1 MPFEPERFTPVFYNE
16 LWQFMMQSP
25 GNKADH
31 DAGRPLVSIIVPAR
45 NEGAC
50 LGECLASLVQQT
62 AIAREILVVDD
73 DSTDATRAIAEGFP
87 GVRVLASRHLA
98 PGQSGKCNA
107 AQTGAD
113 EALGEWLLFT
123 DADTVH
129 EPGSLA
135 RAVAEAEQY
144 GADLL
149 SYSPRQEVEGF
160 WEKAVMP
167 VVFAELASRYRPSEV
182 CDPASPTAAANGQY
196 LLIRRE
202 TYDAVGGHAAVAHT
216 LLEDV
221 ELARAVKRSGRNLR
235 FRYGG
240 DAVSAR
246 MYRNFAE
253 LRDGWTKNLALLFP
267 DALQL
272 ARKRAAEVLLLSA
285 GAATGAAGI
294 ASGRVA
300 WTVTGWG
307 LATLISVRVLAR
319 LGRAN
324 FGWPEV
330 AFSPAGLPVFAYL
343 LLRSHRGH
351 RGHCR
356 VQWKGRVY
364 PGEQIDPRAHK
375 AGISL
380 HAHLHEKAKHDGVL
394 DPQV

>member
-1 MPFEPERFTPVFYNE
+1 
-16 LWQFMMQSP
+16 MMQSP
-25 GNKADH
+25 GNKAGH
-31 DAGRPLVSIIVPAR
+31 DAVRPLVSIIVPAR
-45 NEGAC
+45 NEEAC

-73 DSTDATRAIAEGFP
+73 DSTDATRAIAESFP
-87 GVRVLASRHLA
+87 GVRVLAAGPLA
-98 PGQSGKCNA
+98 RGHSGKCNA

-113 EALGEWLLFT
+113 AALGEWLLFT

-135 RAVAEAEQY
+135 RAVAEAGQY

-167 VVFAELASRYRPSEV
+167 VVFAELAGRYRPSEV
-182 CDPASPTAAANGQY
+182 CDPLSPTAAANGQY

-202 TYDAVGGHAAVAHT
+202 AYDAVGGHAAVAHT

-221 ELARAVKRSGRNLR
+221 ELARAVKRSGWKLR

-240 DAVSAR
+240 DAVRAR

-267 DALQL
+267 DAPQL
-272 ARKRAAEVLLLSA
+272 ARERATEVLLFAA
-285 GAATGAAGI
+285 GAATGAAGM
-294 ASGRVA
+294 ASGRAA

-324 FGWPEV
+324 FGWPGV
-330 AFSPAGLPVFAYL
+330 AFSPAGLPVFIYL

-351 RGHCR
+351 RGR
-356 VQWKGRVY
+356 GPVQWKGRVY

-375 AGISL
+375 AGIGL
-380 HAHLHEKAKHDGVL
+380 HANIHEEAKHDGVL
-394 DPQV
+394 NPQV